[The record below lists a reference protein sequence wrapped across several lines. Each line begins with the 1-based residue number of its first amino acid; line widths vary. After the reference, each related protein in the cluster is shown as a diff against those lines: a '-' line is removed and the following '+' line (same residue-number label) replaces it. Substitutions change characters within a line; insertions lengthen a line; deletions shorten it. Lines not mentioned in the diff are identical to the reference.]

1 MKKRKKDEKGIIKHK
16 QLPEH
21 SMGLCFFAKKV
32 FPTRKNALE
41 LDLIIAHHQAK
52 KMSRTLCVFFSL
64 SKKCRHCPS
73 LNLGG
78 HFLQTQ
84 TGESPLHSTASLGF
98 LTNSYSFYVLVS

>member
-41 LDLIIAHHQAK
+41 LDLIIALHQAK
-52 KMSRTLCVFFSL
+52 KCRAHSLFFSL
-64 SKKCRHCPS
+64 SQK
-73 LNLGG
+73 NVV
-78 HFLQTQ
+78 
-84 TGESPLHSTASLGF
+84 TAPA
-98 LTNSYSFYVLVS
+98 